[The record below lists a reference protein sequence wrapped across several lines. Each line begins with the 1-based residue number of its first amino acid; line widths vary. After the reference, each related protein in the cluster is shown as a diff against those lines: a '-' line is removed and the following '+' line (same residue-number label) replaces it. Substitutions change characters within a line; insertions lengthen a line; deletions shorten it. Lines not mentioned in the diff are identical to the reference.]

1 MDYEAIRRA
10 FSEEFETDIDLDAI
24 IMWIEARMPI
34 IKAANDLLEAVRA
47 TEWGAGPNKDRC
59 PVCLGFP
66 TVGHNSRCTVGKA
79 LAMAA
84 GGAL

>member
-1 MDYEAIRRA
+1 MEHEFNEWKARAEAA
-10 FSEEFETDIDLDAI
+10 EEERD
-24 IMWIEARMPI
+24 M
-34 IKAANDLLEAVRA
+34 LLEAVRA